1 MSEEFIVKKYA
12 IVNGGIVTNTI
23 FTEPGF
29 MEMLATNTVVDITD
43 EALAADISY
52 GYTYENGIFSAP
64 EDAPVV

>member
-1 MSEEFIVKKYA
+1 
-12 IVNGGIVTNTI
+12 
-23 FTEPGF
+23 

-64 EDAPVV
+64 ADAPVV

>member
-12 IVNGGIVTNTI
+12 IVNGGVVTNTI

-29 MEMLATNTVVDITD
+29 MEMLSANTIVDITN

-52 GYTYENGIFSAP
+52 GYTYENGVFSAP
-64 EDAPVV
+64 VEAPVE